1 MLCECIVLFFYHNS
15 VYMNGKIC
23 VHKMERKFSWNQK
36 CWHTHAILG
45 GLRQRIEVKAN
56 LGCIAR
62 PCLKGQLHQ
71 SAYHYSRRSGSNEI
85 KRQARCGGLMPIIIG
100 LQAKARRLL
109 QIHGQLELQREEKL
123 FLKENIEVVRG
134 SVRFLEHLMIP
145 RKAKGEPGLQL
156 RDGKESM
163 VQSFPRDLCPW

>member
-1 MLCECIVLFFYHNS
+1 
-15 VYMNGKIC
+15 
-23 VHKMERKFSWNQK
+23 
-36 CWHTHAILG
+36 
-45 GLRQRIEVKAN
+45 
-56 LGCIAR
+56 
-62 PCLKGQLHQ
+62 
-71 SAYHYSRRSGSNEI
+71 
-85 KRQARCGGLMPIIIG
+85 MPIIIG

-163 VQSFPRDLCPW
+163 VQSFPRDLCP